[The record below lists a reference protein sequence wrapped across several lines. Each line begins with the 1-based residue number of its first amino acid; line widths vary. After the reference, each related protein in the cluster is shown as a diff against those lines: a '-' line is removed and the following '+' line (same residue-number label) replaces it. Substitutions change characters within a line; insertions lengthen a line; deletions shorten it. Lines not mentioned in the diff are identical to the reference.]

1 MCSHGVGCVPP
12 LLGLVPTHSRF
23 SSAPSPPPGAA
34 PEPPLRGTHSPSFTR
49 TPAHILCLGSP
60 RRLVPLRRIQSPVS
74 RAAFL
79 GHTQCLL
86 AHSPS
91 DHKSPL
97 RPHAPWLCLGAHP
110 ALGWPFPLRA
120 PTGSAGAPTAQGRLS
135 AVLGRPHAVRWGLP
149 HSTAASTR
157 LPPPPL
163 WMGPGGFR
171 APLCAGSHLL
181 PALPVG
187 ESPSYSVPAAQ
198 RGRLFTHPSLEHR
211 VLLGRLLQGYGAHLG
226 RYPQGSAPR
235 NRVQGPHCRA
245 LPVHLLVRSDSEPLR
260 AGPEL
265 TNSCS
270 WTGQ

>member
-1 MCSHGVGCVPP
+1 MVSGAR
-12 LLGLVPTHSRF
+12 SNRF
-23 SSAPSPPPGAA
+23 
-34 PEPPLRGTHSPSFTR
+34 L
-49 TPAHILCLGSP
+49 
-60 RRLVPLRRIQSPVS
+60 
-74 RAAFL
+74 
-79 GHTQCLL
+79 
-86 AHSPS
+86 
-91 DHKSPL
+91 
-97 RPHAPWLCLGAHP
+97 
-110 ALGWPFPLRA
+110 
-120 PTGSAGAPTAQGRLS
+120 
-135 AVLGRPHAVRWGLP
+135 WGLP
-149 HSTAASTR
+149 LSTAASTH
-157 LPPPPL
+157 LPLSSL

-171 APLCAGSHLL
+171 APLCAGSHL

-198 RGRLFTHPSLEHR
+198 RGRSFTHPSQKHR

-245 LPVHLLVRSDSEPLR
+245 PPVHLLVRSDSEPLR

>member
-1 MCSHGVGCVPP
+1 MFASCLCFFSQPH
-12 LLGLVPTHSRF
+12 
-23 SSAPSPPPGAA
+23 SSAKVSDRPP
-34 PEPPLRGTHSPSFTR
+34 
-49 TPAHILCLGSP
+49 
-60 RRLVPLRRIQSPVS
+60 
-74 RAAFL
+74 RA
-79 GHTQCLL
+79 GCLL
-86 AHSPS
+86 SWGGPMVS
-91 DHKSPL
+91 
-97 RPHAPWLCLGAHP
+97 GARSNRF
-110 ALGWPFPLRA
+110 L
-120 PTGSAGAPTAQGRLS
+120 
-135 AVLGRPHAVRWGLP
+135 WGLP
-149 HSTAASTR
+149 LSTAASTH
-157 LPPPPL
+157 LPLSSL

-171 APLCAGSHLL
+171 APLCAGSHL

-198 RGRLFTHPSLEHR
+198 RGRSFTHPSQKHR

-245 LPVHLLVRSDSEPLR
+245 PPVHLLVRSDSEPLR